1 MKKVLYLVLCLFIGV
16 STYAQQKKT
25 VKRKAVKSYTTE
37 QAVVYAEDYFEFYEA
52 NTPYRS
58 PPIARKISNN
68 VFHIKI
74 EVCTCYPKSY
84 CYNDDERDCWQAKIY
99 TLTIANGGKYGMEEK
114 FNY

>member
-16 STYAQQKKT
+16 STYAQEKKT

-58 PPIARKISNN
+58 PPIALNLNFFFWPLNMPAGI
-68 VFHIKI
+68 IK
-74 EVCTCYPKSY
+74 TNAGTKGYK
-84 CYNDDERDCWQAKIY
+84 DA
-99 TLTIANGGKYGMEEK
+99 L
-114 FNY
+114 